1 MQNTPDAVCLYIP
14 LMKDLGMSWPDIKAT
29 PRIELEGLM
38 QAYNE
43 YTLVH
48 NFDGYTSE
56 DVSEMAKSKP
66 QVRSQ
71 YMHHM
76 EAKSRLDE
84 KIGKKRQRARVTDIK
99 GLK

>member
-1 MQNTPDAVCLYIP
+1 
-14 LMKDLGMSWPDIKAT
+14 MSWPDIKST

-43 YTLVH
+43 YTTIH

-56 DVSEMAKSKP
+56 DVSEMAKNKP

-71 YMHHM
+71 YMEHM
-76 EAKSRLDE
+76 EAKSRLNE
-84 KIGKKRQRARVTDIK
+84 MLGKKTRRPSVKDIT
-99 GLK
+99 GLKQNG

>member
-14 LMKDLGMSWPDIKAT
+14 LMKGLGMSWPDIKAT

-38 QAYNE
+38 AAYSE
-43 YTLVH
+43 YTEVH
-48 NFDGYTSE
+48 SFDGYSAE

-71 YMHHM
+71 YMQHM
-76 EAKSRLDE
+76 EAKARLDR
-84 KIGKKRQRARVTDIK
+84 KLGKKRQRASVKEIK
-99 GLK
+99 GL

>member
-38 QAYNE
+38 AAYNE
-43 YTLVH
+43 YTEVH
-48 NFDGYTSE
+48 SFDGYSPE
-56 DVSEMAKSKP
+56 DVSEMAKNKP

-71 YMHHM
+71 YQQHM
-76 EAKSRLDE
+76 EAKSRLDR
-84 KIGKKRQRARVTDIK
+84 KLGKKRRRASVKDII
-99 GLK
+99 GL